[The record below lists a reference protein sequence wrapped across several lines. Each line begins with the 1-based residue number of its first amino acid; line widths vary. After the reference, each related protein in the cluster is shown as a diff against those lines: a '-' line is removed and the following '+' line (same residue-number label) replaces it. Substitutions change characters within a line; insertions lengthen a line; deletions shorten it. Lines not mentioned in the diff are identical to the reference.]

1 LVHGTEEAELCIKM
15 TIKNA
20 KKRHIAKTLT
30 WRVIATST
38 TFVLSYL
45 FFRDDAQ
52 AVSKATG
59 VAVTEF
65 FLKMLLYY
73 LHERAWY
80 KTKFGLSVR
89 ELDE

>member
-1 LVHGTEEAELCIKM
+1 MALP
-15 TIKNA
+15 NA
-20 KKRHIAKTLT
+20 KKRHIAKTIT
-30 WRVIATST
+30 WRIVATST

-52 AVSKATG
+52 AVEKASG
-59 VAVTEF
+59 VAGTEF

-80 KTKFGLSVR
+80 RTKFGIVSTT
-89 ELDE
+89 DE